1 VTAAEALANPDL
13 INRVAGNAP
22 ASPTTVRKFLS
33 GEAPGRVK
41 AAFARISAALAKE
54 GVTLAPAPP
63 RLASVPP
70 AKEGAL

>member
-1 VTAAEALANPDL
+1 MTAAEALANPDL

-22 ASPTTVRKFLS
+22 ASPTTVRKVLN
-33 GEAPGRVK
+33 GARPKHVK
-41 AAFARISAALAKE
+41 RTFGNIVRELAKE
-54 GVTLAPAPP
+54 GVVLAPVPA